1 MGISEIQ
8 LGQVWRENETGE
20 NFLITKVYQELF
32 NSYAV
37 LRRVGDIAQDVR
49 RVQVEKSPEGI
60 ALAGFSFAQE
70 SGSF

>member
-1 MGISEIQ
+1 MGISGIQ

-32 NSYAV
+32 SSYAV
-37 LRRVGDIAQDVR
+37 LRKVGNITEDVR
-49 RVQVEKSPEGI
+49 RVKVEKSSEGI
-60 ALAGFSFAQE
+60 SIAGFTFAQD

>member
-1 MGISEIQ
+1 MGISGVQ

-20 NFLITKVYQELF
+20 DFLITKVYQELF

-37 LRRVGDIAQDVR
+37 LRKVDDIAEDVR
-49 RVQVEKSPEGI
+49 RVKVEKSSDGI
-60 ALAGFSFAQE
+60 SIAGFTFARD